1 MIELEIQVLSEKRE
15 GLLIDIGRCATS
27 NGFTLQRQR
36 VTQDVNGALLSM
48 VVRGSMRKQRA
59 LESALETHERVIS
72 YELSEF
78 VEGEVKPHFGAARTF
93 ARPPVAA
100 APVPVSPPVPAS
112 APAAVVKVAV
122 ATAVAFP
129 DFASTAPV
137 RTGAVEVPAAAAVV
151 VEVAAAQT
159 LAATVGQVGAKE
171 PDFEFILPEPSRRV
185 AAAPVPEAA
194 FVDLVPL
201 DPDIDAVDKA
211 LRSLELDFPQIVP
224 RLLTL
229 DRAVA
234 PGARE
239 SSLSL
244 AGQRTGA
251 WVFERSYAAAASGTL
266 HEAIESI
273 GVPALR
279 ELVEVEQK
287 GDQLHIHNSPLCA
300 EHDHSGCGFFS
311 GYLEGVLGPA
321 VGSDHLSIFP
331 VCCRSFGADACV
343 LAISG

>member
-15 GLLIDIGRCATS
+15 GLLIDIGHCATS

-48 VVRGSMRKQRA
+48 VVRGADRKRRA
-59 LESALETHERVIS
+59 LESSLEAHERVIS

-78 VEGEVKPHFGAARTF
+78 VEGEVKPHFAAARTF

-100 APVPVSPPVPAS
+100 AAVPVSPHVPAS
-112 APAAVVKVAV
+112 APAAVVKVA
-122 ATAVAFP
+122 AAQAVP
-129 DFASTAPV
+129 NFASTASV
-137 RTGAVEVPAAAAVV
+137 RTGVATHPAEQAVV
-151 VEVAAAQT
+151 VAVVAVEPPAANTVTT
-159 LAATVGQVGAKE
+159 LTDE
-171 PDFEFILPEPSRRV
+171 SDFEFILPQPSRPAV
-185 AAAPVPEAA
+185 AAPEPEAA

-211 LRSLELDFPQIVP
+211 LRSLEQDYPQIVS

-229 DRAVA
+229 DGAVA

-251 WVFERSYAAAASGTL
+251 WVFERAYAAVAPGNL
-266 HEAIESI
+266 NEAIKSI

-287 GDQLHIHNSPLCA
+287 GDQLHIRNSPLCT
-300 EHDHSGCGFFS
+300 ERDHSGCGFFS
-311 GYLEGVLGPA
+311 GYLEGLLGSA

>member
-1 MIELEIQVLSEKRE
+1 MIELEIQVLSEKRD

-36 VTQDVNGALLSM
+36 VTQDVHGALLSM
-48 VVRGSMRKQRA
+48 VVRGSTRKQRA
-59 LESALETHERVIS
+59 LESALESHERVIS

-78 VEGEVKPHFGAARTF
+78 VEGEVKPHFAAARIF
-93 ARPPVAA
+93 ARPAVAA
-100 APVPVSPPVPAS
+100 APIPVSAPAPVPVSAPVVQ
-112 APAAVVKVAV
+112 APVAV
-122 ATAVAFP
+122 SVP
-129 DFASTAPV
+129 DFSSTAPV
-137 RTGAVEVPAAAAVV
+137 RMVGESRSAVRAVAAPVAPTEVAAVV
-151 VEVAAAQT
+151 VTAQR
-159 LAATVGQVGAKE
+159 APE
-171 PDFEFILPEPSRRV
+171 PDFEFILPEPARSV

-201 DPDIDAVDKA
+201 APDIDAVDKA
-211 LRSLELDFPQIVP
+211 LRSLELDYPQIVP
-224 RLLTL
+224 SLLTL
-229 DRAVA
+229 DGSVA

-251 WVFERSYAAAASGTL
+251 WVFERTYAAVAPGDL
-266 HEAIESI
+266 HEAIENI

-287 GDQLHIHNSPLCA
+287 GSQLHIRNSPLCA

-321 VGSDHLSIFP
+321 VGADQLSIFP

-343 LAISG
+343 LAISA

>member
-1 MIELEIQVLSEKRE
+1 MIELEIQVLSEKRD

-36 VTQDVNGALLSM
+36 VTQDVHGALLSM
-48 VVRGSMRKQRA
+48 VVRGSTRKQRA
-59 LESALETHERVIS
+59 LESALESHERVIS

-78 VEGEVKPHFGAARTF
+78 VEGEVKPHFAAARIF
-93 ARPPVAA
+93 ARPLVAA
-100 APVPVSPPVPAS
+100 APIPVSAPAPTPVPAPVVQ
-112 APAAVVKVAV
+112 APVAV
-122 ATAVAFP
+122 TVP
-129 DFASTAPV
+129 DFSSTAPV
-137 RTGAVEVPAAAAVV
+137 RTVGESRSVVQAVVASVVPA
-151 VEVAAAQT
+151 EVAAVAVT
-159 LAATVGQVGAKE
+159 APRAPE
-171 PDFEFILPEPSRRV
+171 PDFEFILPEPTRSV

-211 LRSLELDFPQIVP
+211 LRSLELEYPQIVP

-229 DRAVA
+229 DGAVA

-251 WVFERSYAAAASGTL
+251 WVYGRTYAAVAPGNL

-273 GVPALR
+273 GLPALR

-287 GDQLHIHNSPLCA
+287 GAQLHIHNSPLCA

-321 VGSDHLSIFP
+321 VGADQLSIFP

-343 LAISG
+343 LAISA